1 MLHYARRRT
10 LAKQIYEYP
19 ISYRTMAI
27 LLITSSVSSLPV
39 SIIHHISSI
48 MPILK
53 AAVVLLVAA
62 AATAFPMTVSTRN
75 GVSLAFLRPHNNIT
89 PRGISI
95 LASTRIGNNA
105 AEASTTTTDDVST
118 PASLIEEE
126 MLLGP
131 QQTLQLEIQEL
142 DREKAWKRLNKAT
155 KAQTRAAGS
164 SGSGF
169 GAAGKPSKQE
179 ARAVGEH
186 DIFGSKVDKSR
197 YGAVIMEQGVARING
212 RLSKATAASVL
223 EFVNQHL
230 AESLNPTDTDNVD
243 LYQQQTRFA
252 DVQGKHNRWDML
264 MPLEENSAVMQALY
278 ELLLENRVL
287 SETIE
292 SILGPAAQLYELG
305 SLISD
310 PGSERQMLH
319 ADYNYQPDFQPK
331 LPPALTCFVALQDID
346 ANMGP
351 TTLLPS
357 SATALYHQ
365 EIADRQWDFSSKEG
379 LLAESPN
386 VLSTLNSGDCSIYN
400 PMTLHCG
407 GANRSEKRRCIFY
420 FSFKNPKFNEKD
432 WPLAY
437 ASLSPDLRARGLTL
451 PDMHVILKDWNK
463 SKLVT

>member
-1 MLHYARRRT
+1 
-10 LAKQIYEYP
+10 
-19 ISYRTMAI
+19 
-27 LLITSSVSSLPV
+27 
-39 SIIHHISSI
+39 
-48 MPILK
+48 MPIPRV
-53 AAVVLLVAA
+53 AVVLLVAA
-62 AATAFPMTVSTRN
+62 VARAFPTTVSTKN
-75 GVSLAFLRPHNNIT
+75 GVKAFLQPLNNIL
-89 PRGISI
+89 PLSPSSNSRRRII
-95 LASTRIGNNA
+95 LATSISTSTNTSTGGTNNP
-105 AEASTTTTDDVST
+105 AEASTSTTTTTDDVSS

-126 MLLGP
+126 MLQGP
-131 QQTLQLEIQEL
+131 QQTFLLEMEEL
-142 DREKAWKRLNKAT
+142 DREKAWKRLHKAS
-155 KAQTRAAGS
+155 KAQARATGS
-164 SGSGF
+164 SGTGF
-169 GAAGKPSKQE
+169 GAAAGKPSKQPE
-179 ARAVGEH
+179 AAG
-186 DIFGSKVDKSR
+186 DYSIFGSKVDKSR

-212 RLSKATAASVL
+212 RLSKTTDASLL
-223 EFVNQHL
+223 EYVNQRL
-230 AESLNPTDTDNVD
+230 EESLHPTDNDELSDVD

-264 MPLEENSAVMQALY
+264 MPLEESSAVMQACY

-305 SLISD
+305 SIVSD

-319 ADYNYQPDFQPK
+319 ADYNYQPDFQPE

-351 TTLLPS
+351 TTFLPA
-357 SATALYHQ
+357 SATSLYHQ
-365 EIADRQWDFSSKEG
+365 EIEDRQWDFSSKEG

-386 VLSTLNSGDCSIYN
+386 MLSTLNSGDCSIYN

-451 PDMHVILKDWNK
+451 PDMHVILKDW
-463 SKLVT
+463 KLNQGL